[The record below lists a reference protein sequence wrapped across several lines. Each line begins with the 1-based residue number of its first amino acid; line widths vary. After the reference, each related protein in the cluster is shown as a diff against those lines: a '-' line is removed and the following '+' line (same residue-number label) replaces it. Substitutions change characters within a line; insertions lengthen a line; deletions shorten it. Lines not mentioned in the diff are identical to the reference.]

1 MAPESFSAG
10 ALSDFI
16 KHLND
21 QSTNYALAGGWAFSA
36 LVEPRATTD
45 IDLVILIENPSVSTI
60 AQLFASAF
68 ESVVPH
74 PAPMTFKGQTI
85 WRLVGIRQECE
96 VVVDL
101 LLAESKFLQQALS
114 RKKTIEFLGL
124 PVPLLT
130 LEDLILLK
138 LLAGRLQDRA
148 DLEKIDQRRADLQVD
163 WEYVQ
168 RWKTMLGIP

>member
-1 MAPESFSAG
+1 MAFESFLAG
-10 ALSDFI
+10 VLADI
-16 KHLND
+16 IRNLND
-21 QSTNYALAGGWAFSA
+21 QSANYALAGGWAFSA

-45 IDLVILIENPSVSTI
+45 IDLVILLDQPSPNAVS
-60 AQLFASAF
+60 QLFSSTF
-68 ESVVPH
+68 ESIIPH
-74 PAPMTFKGQTI
+74 PAPMIFQGQAI

-101 LLAESKFLQQALS
+101 LLAESDFLQQALS
-114 RKKTIEFLGL
+114 RKRTIEFLGL

-148 DLEKIDQRRADLQVD
+148 DLEKIEHRRAELHVD
-163 WEYVQ
+163 WDYVQ
-168 RWKTMLGIP
+168 RWKIRLGIS

>member
-1 MAPESFSAG
+1 MASESFLAG
-10 ALSDFI
+10 ALSDI
-16 KHLND
+16 IRHLND

-45 IDLVILIENPSVSTI
+45 IELVILLDHPSAHAV
-60 AQLFASAF
+60 AQLFASTF

-74 PAPMTFKGQTI
+74 PAPMVFNGQAI
-85 WRLVGIRQECE
+85 RRLVGIRQECE
-96 VVVDL
+96 VVVNL
-101 LLAESKFLQQALS
+101 LSAESDFLRQALS
-114 RKKTIEFLGL
+114 RRRTIEFLGL

-148 DLEKIDQRRADLQVD
+148 DLEKIEQRRADIQVD

-168 RWKTMLGIP
+168 RWKTRLGIP